1 MPMATSTTDEGPSD
15 RAKETV
21 SLSATGAP
29 TSEDGGKTIPPRLTK
44 AEIRERLCLAS
55 SGLVE
60 EIHALALRQ
69 NTAEDQRE
77 TRLGLDGKAQGLMAT
92 AGLSLTVAF
101 TFGGLLLQSPKYIE
115 PLGLWLGRAVLGLYA
130 IALLL
135 GLLASIWAVRA
146 LFVRDGYR
154 AVTDD
159 DVFNKA
165 MLESVDRE
173 AHADSDKAKRL
184 YRRFI
189 TVQHWTVYRHHFDV
203 HERKAELIK
212 RGQWF
217 FVGFLVS
224 LLLIGGA
231 LTYSAFVGFD
241 KTLDE
246 IAQKAQTQSPPTQ
259 AVKP

>member
-1 MPMATSTTDEGPSD
+1 MATSTTDDAPSD

-21 SLSATGAP
+21 SLGP
-29 TSEDGGKTIPPRLTK
+29 TSASMSEDAGKAVSPRLTK

-77 TRLGLDGKAQGLMAT
+77 ARLDGKAQGLMAT

-101 TFGGLLLQSPKYIE
+101 TFGGLLLQYPKYIE
-115 PLGLWLGRAVLGLYA
+115 PLGLWVGRAVLGLYA
-130 IALLL
+130 AALVL

-217 FVGFLVS
+217 FLGFLLS

-246 IAQKAQTQSPPTQ
+246 NAQRAQTQSPPSQ
-259 AVKP
+259 AVKR